1 MNKYT
6 VQTQQPANIVQEFI
20 IEAES
25 ESDAQEMVQ
34 IMISNGELPEPSYVA
49 TEVCGRPEV
58 FSISEL

>member
-1 MNKYT
+1 MNKYI

-34 IMISNGELPEPSYVA
+34 IMISNGELPDPSYTA

>member
-20 IEAES
+20 IEADS
-25 ESDAQEMVQ
+25 ESYALEMIQ
-34 IMISNGELPEPSYVA
+34 IRISNGELPNPSYTA

>member
-1 MNKYT
+1 MNKYI
-6 VQTQQPANIVQEFI
+6 VQTQQPANIVQEFE

-34 IMISNGELPEPSYVA
+34 IMISNGELPEPIYTA

-58 FSISEL
+58 FSVSEL